1 NPLWPYL
8 LVLVALFALIV
19 NAPRRWERFAR
30 SESLSAT
37 LARNAN
43 QSAGPQTIYHYI
55 APEQRELRP
64 VVAEYDLDD
73 PKDRS
78 ASDSTSLSSREGATA
93 IDADAPQASAI
104 EPRPLLPPQPLPIG
118 DLLAEEAPSD
128 VAQRESALP
137 IPTALLK
144 QLDATAKH
152 PGCGRFTSPIDSLL
166 AKLTLASTDDTAALR
181 IVSDLEQVAQDGDV
195 LAEQLDN
202 DEVKTAVRRLQYAL
216 VRRLDIWKQ
225 VVEQRSQ
232 PMAVA
237 TDELLA
243 ADYSS
248 L

>member
-1 NPLWPYL
+1 MLRRNPLWPYL

-104 EPRPLLPPQPLPIG
+104 EPRPLLRLATCLRRRPRLMSHSVSRRFLFPP
-118 DLLAEEAPSD
+118 
-128 VAQRESALP
+128 R
-137 IPTALLK
+137 
-144 QLDATAKH
+144 
-152 PGCGRFTSPIDSLL
+152 
-166 AKLTLASTDDTAALR
+166 
-181 IVSDLEQVAQDGDV
+181 
-195 LAEQLDN
+195 
-202 DEVKTAVRRLQYAL
+202 Y
-216 VRRLDIWKQ
+216 
-225 VVEQRSQ
+225 
-232 PMAVA
+232 
-237 TDELLA
+237 
-243 ADYSS
+243 
-248 L
+248 